1 MELCL
6 RINIPILCT
15 CNESCIC
22 RDFIKCKNSCFCGNK
37 KRRVQKRSEYSAK
50 SPDYY
55 IQMPIKK
62 SKSVNFNSELK
73 IKYINNLETSVKIYN
88 LIRNFNLSPRVAF

>member
-6 RINIPILCT
+6 RINIPVLCT

-22 RDFIKCKNSCFCGNK
+22 RDYIKCKNSCFCGNK
-37 KRRVQKRSEYSAK
+37 KRRVQIRSQYSAK

-55 IQMPIKK
+55 IEKPIRKA
-62 SKSVNFNSELK
+62 KSVNFDSELR
-73 IKYINNLETSVKIYN
+73 IKYINNLENSVKIYN

>member
-37 KRRVQKRSEYSAK
+37 IRKVQKRSEYCAK

-55 IQMPIKK
+55 IEKPIKK
-62 SKSVNFNSELK
+62 TKSVNFDSDLK
-73 IKYINNLETSVKIYN
+73 IKYINNLQTSIKIYN